1 MSQNYSM
8 FSSHLASHLPRLARW
23 VESLGGLATF
33 SLNSIWPNLLCRH
46 FARAGLRPDLYMVD
60 WVSHLLVS
68 SLSRFLWSLFSG
80 DDFVQQSCAS
90 WHYLSHL
97 GPAYQVSFWR
107 KGCMMKQNIFRDGEG
122 FLFRAALGV
131 LSLYQDQMLK
141 ETDFV
146 LMAQFLTKLPENMES
161 DALFARIDGITLEH
175 LQM

>member
-1 MSQNYSM
+1 M
-8 FSSHLASHLPRLARW
+8 FLPRW
-23 VESLGGLATF
+23 GGDIW
-33 SLNSIWPNLLCRH
+33 SI
-46 FARAGLRPDLYMVD
+46 
-60 WVSHLLVS
+60 
-68 SLSRFLWSLFSG
+68 
-80 DDFVQQSCAS
+80 
-90 WHYLSHL
+90 LSHKVL
-97 GPAYQVSFWR
+97 LIPIRRLRCFPFIVSYIFSETFAVIFAL
-107 KGCMMKQNIFRDGEG
+107 NIFRDGEG